1 MYLCRRFTGATRA
14 EIGRA
19 FGRRHTSVANAEL
32 VVERAIL
39 ERAPLR
45 YQVEELAARSERLPR
60 R

>member
-1 MYLCRRFTGATRA
+1 MYLCRRFTEASLT

-19 FGRRHTSVANAEL
+19 LNRDHPSVRHAVE

-45 YQVEELAARSERLPR
+45 YQVEELASRLGAGR
-60 R
+60 A